1 MKKILFVLGMLNCS
15 IAYGQQFIKVEG
27 KNFVGYSI
35 SEEIPLLVDSLNR
48 FTPNKEQIIKLENQ
62 LQSQIK
68 SINQTRP
75 NQYKGCPVI
84 DKNLGKYWRQYVG
97 YINPDGNQIVV
108 VNFIWKSKDFRDKIS
123 KGYLEV
129 LDGCS
134 RYWSIQYNLQTGEFF
149 RFMVNGEG

>member
-1 MKKILFVLGMLNCS
+1 MNKILFVIGMLTCS
-15 IAYGQQFIKVEG
+15 IAYGQEFIKVEG
-27 KNFVGYSI
+27 KNFEGYSI
-35 SEEIPLLVDSLNR
+35 SEEIPLLVGSLNR
-48 FTPNKEQIIKLENQ
+48 FTPNKEQILKLEDQ

-68 SINQTRP
+68 SINQARP

-84 DKNLGKYWRQYVG
+84 DKKLGKYFRQYVG
-97 YINPDGNQIVV
+97 YINPDGNQIILA
-108 VNFIWKSKDFRDKIS
+108 NFIWKSKDFRDKIS

-134 RYWSIQYNLQTGEFF
+134 RYWSIHYNLQTGEFF